1 MATQSWNQLKLF
13 NLVTMATKKNCI
25 KVVLTLI
32 KKVVT
37 KILAFRNVLK
47 TVGVSNAIKSYN
59 EHKFLNLVTMA
70 TI

>member
-1 MATQSWNQLKLF
+1 
-13 NLVTMATKKNCI
+13 MATKKNCI

-37 KILAFRNVLK
+37 KILAFGNVK

>member
-1 MATQSWNQLKLF
+1 
-13 NLVTMATKKNCI
+13 MATKKNCI
-25 KVVLTLI
+25 KVVLMFI

-37 KILAFRNVLK
+37 KILAFGNLLK

-59 EHKFLNLVTMA
+59 EHKLLNFVTMA